1 MMRLPTPLDDETESV
16 VEAIIGCAIRV
27 HRELGPGFLESTYRN
42 ALCLEFQKDHIQ
54 FETEKPVVVRYQNVP
69 IATHRLDLVVS
80 ERVIL
85 ELKSVERTSPVHRK
99 QVQTYLRLSG
109 CKLGYLLNFGDELMK
124 DGITRVVNGLEEE

>member
-85 ELKSVERTSPVHRK
+85 ELKSVAALDAVHSA
-99 QVQTYLRLSG
+99 QLLSYLKATGMRVG
-109 CKLGYLLNFGDELMK
+109 LLMNFGA
-124 DGITRVVNGLEEE
+124 ITLRAGLRRIVL

>member
-1 MMRLPTPLDDETESV
+1 MRLPTPLDDETESV

-69 IATHRLDLVVS
+69 IATHRLDLVVA

-85 ELKSVERTSPVHRK
+85 ELKSVAALDAVHSA
-99 QVQTYLRLSG
+99 QLLSYLKATGMRVG
-109 CKLGYLLNFGDELMK
+109 LLMNFGA
-124 DGITRVVNGLEEE
+124 ITLRAGLRRIVL

>member
-69 IATHRLDLVVS
+69 IATHRLDLVVA

-85 ELKSVERTSPVHRK
+85 ELKSVAALDAVHSA
-99 QVQTYLRLSG
+99 QLLSYLKATGMRVG
-109 CKLGYLLNFGDELMK
+109 LLMNFGA
-124 DGITRVVNGLEEE
+124 ITLRAGLRRIVL